1 VSLYLSKSVSSIL
14 SLAGVLGVLF
24 AAAFVGSIP
33 RSFRTITLVFC
44 SLFVLGI
51 GFIGAAYDVH
61 EVVLKHFGKNTTLTG
76 RTYLWGEA
84 MKEGMKAPL
93 FGHGYSAFWVEGQPK
108 AEYLWMK
115 FGVKAKIGFHFHN
128 VYFETFV
135 ELGMLGVA
143 IIAYLMLANCWRS
156 TRMILRYGL
165 SVDNMYALG
174 VSVLLFI
181 RAMVEVDVIG
191 TFSIGPLLFYS
202 VIPRLA
208 VVKRAK
214 QEASGQ
220 NHITDRV
227 SHPFITA
234 PPPQRPASTGARRD

>member
-1 VSLYLSKSVSSIL
+1 
-14 SLAGVLGVLF
+14 VLF
-24 AAAFVGSIP
+24 AAAFIGRIP
-33 RSFRTITLVFC
+33 RSFRTITLIFC

-61 EVVLKHFGKNTTLTG
+61 EIVLKHFGKNTTLTG

-115 FGVKAKIGFHFHN
+115 FGVRARIGFHFHN

-135 ELGMLGVA
+135 ELGMFGVA

-156 TRMILRYGL
+156 TRMILHNGI
-165 SVDNMYALG
+165 SVEYMYALG
-174 VSVLLFI
+174 VSILFFI
-181 RAMVEVDVIG
+181 RAMVEVDILG
-191 TFSIGPLLFYS
+191 TFSIGPFLFYS

-208 VVKRAK
+208 VLKRAK
-214 QEASGQ
+214 HVALRQ
-220 NHITDRV
+220 NDLTDRV

-234 PPPQRPASTGARRD
+234 YPPSKAGFSGVARRD